1 MNSVLTDTIN
11 SIRKDLAQQ
20 EARYNQSVTMPI
32 IIDDDD
38 EDDSDKEVNK
48 EIETIDHSN
57 PIIDEDTNDIEI
69 LEGEEKESVLEDS
82 YEGMDDK
89 IVLKMRSESDEEN
102 VVVIRMAK
110 VFKMESKLMNRIVLS
125 RNESII

>member
-38 EDDSDKEVNK
+38 DDSDKEVNK

-125 RNESII
+125 RN

>member
-1 MNSVLTDTIN
+1 MNSVLNDTIN

-20 EARYNQSVTMPI
+20 EARYNQSVTMPV
-32 IIDDDD
+32 IIDDED
-38 EDDSDKEVNK
+38 DDSDKEDDK
-48 EIETIDHSN
+48 EIETIDNSN
-57 PIIDEDTNDIEI
+57 AIMDEDTNDIEI

-82 YEGMDDK
+82 YEGMEDK

-125 RNESII
+125 RN

>member
-32 IIDDDD
+32 IIDDDN

-102 VVVIRMAK
+102 VVVIRMVK

-125 RNESII
+125 RN

>member
-1 MNSVLTDTIN
+1 MNSVLNDKIN

-20 EARYNQSVTMPI
+20 EARYNQSVTMPV
-32 IIDDDD
+32 IIDDED
-38 EDDSDKEVNK
+38 DDSDKEDDK
-48 EIETIDHSN
+48 EIETIDNSN
-57 PIIDEDTNDIEI
+57 AIMDEDTNDIEI

-125 RNESII
+125 RN

>member
-125 RNESII
+125 RH

>member
-32 IIDDDD
+32 IIDDDK

-102 VVVIRMAK
+102 VVVIRMVK

-125 RNESII
+125 RN

>member
-1 MNSVLTDTIN
+1 MNSVLNDTIN

-20 EARYNQSVTMPI
+20 EARYNQSVTMPVI
-32 IIDDDD
+32 ID
-38 EDDSDKEVNK
+38 EDDSDSDKEDDK
-48 EIETIDHSN
+48 EIETIDNSN
-57 PIIDEDTNDIEI
+57 AIMDEDTNDIEI

-82 YEGMDDK
+82 YEGMEDK

-125 RNESII
+125 RN

>member
-1 MNSVLTDTIN
+1 MNSVLNDTIN

-20 EARYNQSVTMPI
+20 EARYNQSVTMPV
-32 IIDDDD
+32 IIDDE
-38 EDDSDKEVNK
+38 EDDSDKEDK
-48 EIETIDHSN
+48 EIETIDNSN
-57 PIIDEDTNDIEI
+57 AIMDEDTNDIEI

-82 YEGMDDK
+82 YEGMEDK

-110 VFKMESKLMNRIVLS
+110 VL
-125 RNESII
+125 

>member
-32 IIDDDD
+32 IIDDK

-110 VFKMESKLMNRIVLS
+110 VFKMESKLKNRIVLS
-125 RNESII
+125 RN

>member
-20 EARYNQSVTMPI
+20 EARYNQSVTMPV
-32 IIDDDD
+32 IIDED
-38 EDDSDKEVNK
+38 DDSDKEDDK
-48 EIETIDHSN
+48 EIETIDNSN
-57 PIIDEDTNDIEI
+57 AIMDEDTNDIEI

-82 YEGMDDK
+82 YEGMEDK

-125 RNESII
+125 RN

>member
-32 IIDDDD
+32 IIDDEK

-69 LEGEEKESVLEDS
+69 LEGEEKERVLEDS

-125 RNESII
+125 RN

>member
-32 IIDDDD
+32 IIDDK

-48 EIETIDHSN
+48 EIETIDH
-57 PIIDEDTNDIEI
+57 
-69 LEGEEKESVLEDS
+69 
-82 YEGMDDK
+82 
-89 IVLKMRSESDEEN
+89 
-102 VVVIRMAK
+102 
-110 VFKMESKLMNRIVLS
+110 
-125 RNESII
+125 

>member
-20 EARYNQSVTMPI
+20 EARYNQSVTIPI

-38 EDDSDKEVNK
+38 KEDDSDKEVNK

-125 RNESII
+125 RN

>member
-32 IIDDDD
+32 IIDDK

-48 EIETIDHSN
+48 EIEIMDHSN

-125 RNESII
+125 RN

>member
-20 EARYNQSVTMPI
+20 EARYNQSVTMPV

-38 EDDSDKEVNK
+38 DDDSDKEDK
-48 EIETIDHSN
+48 EIETIDNSN
-57 PIIDEDTNDIEI
+57 AIMDEDTNDIEI

-82 YEGMDDK
+82 YEGMEDK

-125 RNESII
+125 RN

>member
-1 MNSVLTDTIN
+1 MNSVLNDTIN

-38 EDDSDKEVNK
+38 KEDDSDKEVNK

-125 RNESII
+125 RN

>member
-32 IIDDDD
+32 IIDDDK

-110 VFKMESKLMNRIVLS
+110 VFKMERKLMNRIVLS
-125 RNESII
+125 RN

>member
-1 MNSVLTDTIN
+1 MNSVLNDTIN

-20 EARYNQSVTMPI
+20 EARYKQSVTMPI

-38 EDDSDKEVNK
+38 KEDDSDKEVNK

-125 RNESII
+125 RN

>member
-32 IIDDDD
+32 IIDDK

-110 VFKMESKLMNRIVLS
+110 VFKMESKLMNRSVLS
-125 RNESII
+125 RN

>member
-20 EARYNQSVTMPI
+20 EARYNQSVTMPVI
-32 IIDDDD
+32 IDDD
-38 EDDSDKEVNK
+38 EDDSDKEDDK

-69 LEGEEKESVLEDS
+69 LEGEEKESVLEDN
-82 YEGMDDK
+82 YEGMEDK

-125 RNESII
+125 RN

>member
-38 EDDSDKEVNK
+38 EDNSDKEVNK

-125 RNESII
+125 RN

>member
-20 EARYNQSVTMPI
+20 EARYNQSVTMPV
-32 IIDDDD
+32 IIDDED
-38 EDDSDKEVNK
+38 DDSDKEDDK
-48 EIETIDHSN
+48 EIETIDNSN
-57 PIIDEDTNDIEI
+57 AIMDEDTNDIEI

-110 VFKMESKLMNRIVLS
+110 VL
-125 RNESII
+125 

>member
-32 IIDDDD
+32 IIDDDDD

-102 VVVIRMAK
+102 VVVIRMVK

-125 RNESII
+125 RN

>member
-11 SIRKDLAQQ
+11 SIRKDLTQQ

-32 IIDDDD
+32 IIDDK

-125 RNESII
+125 RN

>member
-11 SIRKDLAQQ
+11 SIRKDLVQQ

-32 IIDDDD
+32 IIDDD

-125 RNESII
+125 RN

>member
-1 MNSVLTDTIN
+1 MNSVLNDTIN

-32 IIDDDD
+32 IIDDK

-110 VFKMESKLMNRIVLS
+110 VL
-125 RNESII
+125 

>member
-20 EARYNQSVTMPI
+20 EARYNQSVTMPV
-32 IIDDDD
+32 IIDD
-38 EDDSDKEVNK
+38 EDYDSDKEDDK
-48 EIETIDHSN
+48 EIETIDNSN
-57 PIIDEDTNDIEI
+57 AIMDEDTNDIEI

-82 YEGMDDK
+82 YEGMEDK

-110 VFKMESKLMNRIVLS
+110 VL
-125 RNESII
+125 

>member
-32 IIDDDD
+32 IIDDK

-48 EIETIDHSN
+48 EIEIMDHSN

-110 VFKMESKLMNRIVLS
+110 VL
-125 RNESII
+125 

>member
-1 MNSVLTDTIN
+1 MNSVLNDTIN

-20 EARYNQSVTMPI
+20 EARYNQSVTMPVI
-32 IIDDDD
+32 IDDD
-38 EDDSDKEVNK
+38 EDDSDKEDDK
-48 EIETIDHSN
+48 EIETIDNSN
-57 PIIDEDTNDIEI
+57 AIMDEDTNDIEI

-125 RNESII
+125 RN

>member
-20 EARYNQSVTMPI
+20 EARYNQSVTMPVI
-32 IIDDDD
+32 IDDD
-38 EDDSDKEVNK
+38 EDDSDKEDDK
-48 EIETIDHSN
+48 EIETIDNSN
-57 PIIDEDTNDIEI
+57 AIMDEDTNDIEI

-102 VVVIRMAK
+102 VVVIRMVK

-125 RNESII
+125 RN

>member
-20 EARYNQSVTMPI
+20 EARYNQSVTMPVI
-32 IIDDDD
+32 ID
-38 EDDSDKEVNK
+38 EDDSDSDKEDDK
-48 EIETIDHSN
+48 EIETIDNSN
-57 PIIDEDTNDIEI
+57 AIMDEDTNDIEI
-69 LEGEEKESVLEDS
+69 LEGEEKESVLVDS
-82 YEGMDDK
+82 YEGMEDK

-102 VVVIRMAK
+102 VVVIRMVK

-125 RNESII
+125 RN